1 MFNSEIVA
9 AVPTTFANENSLSK
23 LNPLP
28 SPKMLASRPP
38 TEEKTPELARTAQ
51 SRIAP
56 TMVEIAR
63 AIDTKKPTF
72 TADITSM
79 ERSFRRTCFTGS
91 FGALLRLNSF
101 AIRLSF
107 NID

>member
-1 MFNSEIVA
+1 MFKSEIVA

-38 TEEKTPELARTAQ
+38 TEEKTPELASTAQ

-56 TMVEIAR
+56 TMVEIAK
-63 AIDTKKPTF
+63 AIETKKPTF
-72 TADITSM
+72 TADITSI